1 MRASGGAMRASSFCL
16 RIIAHGIAMSQ
27 PVASAAVSFAAGT
40 TPDRDASCR
49 IPFETLKDPKTGQSF
64 PLSAALNENAKLPE
78 NLRHRYIV
86 ADLNSADEHGYCRG
100 IAEHFTPV
108 GELSEFRGCERLRPR
123 ARWMSPHRRALPSSC
138 SHSNLSSGP
147 PRRPRAGVRGPQ
159 ELSPAG
165 PALQD
170 RTLDQA
176 CRVRRVLRGAD
187 AQPVR
192 DRQRTAQARLSL
204 RDIFEQSG
212 RRSSTATTR
221 PSTSSNRA
229 AGARIADT
237 RLPTRAATLAW
248 AAGSAGT
255 VPFENGGNPIEM
267 PNFLHFLPM
276 PGYMG
281 QTANGIHQ
289 IAGGL
294 DFGGTFGLRRVP
306 AICLGRFQA
315 KVARWWTPTQAKV
328 FMHFEPNRYRK
339 FGIAS
344 TGKALAASSLQPWR
358 KPSPPRPRSRRHLAR
373 NRAVPRA
380 RERPSRMRRSAFF
393 RSPRS
398 SRTDPGASHA
408 GKTPRRNKCAEC
420 FSAGRD
426 PVVSLLAK
434 QEAVHGPSAHPER
447 SKGDDG

>member
-16 RIIAHGIAMSQ
+16 RIIAHGIATSLAL
-27 PVASAAVSFAAGT
+27 VASAAVSFAAGT

-49 IPFETLKDPKTGQSF
+49 IPFETLKDPKTGESF

-108 GELSEFRGCERLRPR
+108 GELSEFPRLRAIAAAR
-123 ARWMSPHRRALPSSC
+123 AVDVAALASTPVEKLLAFESSP
-138 SHSNLSSGP
+138 GD
-147 PRRPRAGVRGPQ
+147 
-159 ELSPAG
+159 PAG
-165 PALQD
+165 LALEFEDLKNYLQQVQRYKTEPLIKRAVFGGYCVGQTLSLCEIVNGQPKLVYRFVTSSSKWPPQLYRYYAPINFIKSRSWSSD
-170 RTLDQA
+170 RGYTP
-176 CRVRRVLRGAD
+176 AD
-187 AQPVR
+187 ARR
-192 DRQRTAQARLSL
+192 DARM
-204 RDIFEQSG
+204 G
-212 RRSSTATTR
+212 
-221 PSTSSNRA
+221 
-229 AGARIADT
+229 G
-237 RLPTRAATLAW
+237 
-248 AAGSAGT
+248 GSAGT

-294 DFGGTFGLRRVP
+294 DSGGTFGAPVSLGCIR
-306 AICLGRFQA
+306 LGRFQA

-344 TGKALAASSLQPWR
+344 TGKARGFQPPALAKAEPASATE
-358 KPSPPRPRSRRHLAR
+358 PPA
-373 NRAVPRA
+373 PRA
-380 RERPSRMRRSAFF
+380 QPSRPKSARTAKPDAPF
-393 RSPRS
+393 RFLPF
-398 SRTDPGASHA
+398 ASI
-408 GKTPRRNKCAEC
+408 
-420 FSAGRD
+420 FSN
-426 PVVSLLAK
+426 
-434 QEAVHGPSAHPER
+434 
-447 SKGDDG
+447 